1 MGDLADGQTALTQ
14 KFEVEFEIF
23 AKCLQC
29 TICGAALGRKGFEP
43 QLTQLPISIH
53 ISAPYPRTQD
63 FMDPLTASASDLL
76 SSVVA
81 NIAPLKYTKL
91 TLRVHQRARN
101 CISIRRRPSREFH
114 FSANNDEY
122 RPDATAP
129 AFQVGYARRSATP
142 GWVALVA

>member
-1 MGDLADGQTALTQ
+1 
-14 KFEVEFEIF
+14 
-23 AKCLQC
+23 
-29 TICGAALGRKGFEP
+29 
-43 QLTQLPISIH
+43 
-53 ISAPYPRTQD
+53 
-63 FMDPLTASASDLL
+63 MDPLTASASDLP

-114 FSANNDEY
+114 FSANNNES

-129 AFQVGYARRSATP
+129 LFQVG
-142 GWVALVA
+142 